1 MNSEEKRLSSGEE
14 VLPPHSSPLAPHPVR
29 GTVLGFDFG
38 IKRIGV
44 AVGELELGLA
54 HPLTTVVGE
63 SNDQRFGAIE
73 ALLKEWLPALA
84 VVGLPAHA
92 DGEEHEMS
100 ARCRRFAHQLEGRFG
115 LKVVLVD
122 ERHSSTAAS
131 EDLNEAGVRGRK
143 QKAVLDQVAAQRI
156 LQSYLDGL

>member
-1 MNSEEKRLSSGEE
+1 MSDPVKDG
-14 VLPPHSSPLAPHPVR
+14 VHHPLPLTPPPPQR

-54 HPLTTVVGE
+54 HPLTTVLGE

-73 ALLKEWLPALA
+73 ALLKEWWPALV

-92 DGEEHEMS
+92 DGVEHEMS
-100 ARCRRFAHQLEGRFG
+100 ARCRRFAHQMEGRFG